1 VLSADRLGGR
11 RERGRVYDLEV
22 AVSDYVGPSK
32 LRKTLSAAEMNLGPE
47 LQRDFAHSLL
57 RASFVALTAGMFFVW
72 LATSN

>member
-1 VLSADRLGGR
+1 MLSGPKLGGR
-11 RERGRVYDLEV
+11 RELARVYDLEV
-22 AVSDYVGPSK
+22 AVSDCVGPSK
-32 LRKTLSAAEMNLGPE
+32 LRKALSAEMYLGPE